1 MPITSSYVPC
11 LFYIE
16 TYSIIK
22 ERKLIILLMIDESTE
37 KLTGKFFRSVYPL
50 MKEMKRIQQDTA
62 LY

>member
-11 LFYIE
+11 LFCIE

-22 ERKLIILLMIDESTE
+22 ERKLIIFLMIDESTE
-37 KLTGKFFRSVYPL
+37 KLTGKFVRSVYPL